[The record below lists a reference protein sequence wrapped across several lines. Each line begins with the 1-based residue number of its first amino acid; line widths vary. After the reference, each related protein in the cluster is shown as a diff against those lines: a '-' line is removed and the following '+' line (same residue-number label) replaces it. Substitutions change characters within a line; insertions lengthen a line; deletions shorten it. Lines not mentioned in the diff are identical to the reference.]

1 MEIMTRKTDKDA
13 LDQLT
18 DNLVDDILNTSDD
31 EILAELKEHD
41 IDAEQLAASMRTLFD
56 KTMIAANKHR
66 LAAAKAGVAA
76 LKKASETVKMPSL
89 DIAAARERLNRILE
103 TLTPDQNLTLAAR
116 KAIEL
121 SDADVLSLLDDLN
134 ELGLAPPEDRE
145 Q

>member
-1 MEIMTRKTDKDA
+1 MTRKTDKDA

>member
-89 DIAAARERLNRILE
+89 DIAAARERLNRVLE
-103 TLTPDQNLTLAAR
+103 TLTPDQKLTLAAR